1 MEARHCRLN
10 LFKNLVGYMSESVAN
25 QTETKSVKLN
35 NMMRQLLYLFLLFST
50 AIVANAQ
57 PSGDGNEEIQS
68 EYRQKIDIDYSMPD
82 FSTSSLDE
90 SVIGTRLAK
99 MLKVLKKNKSNFI
112 FYNYL
117 GLIQAEQI
125 DGLDYCSVK
134 SYKIENVSKHGDVIN
149 IKVKTKLNP
158 NAKKIKTANLI
169 ISFKQGISDSQT
181 ANDLFSNLTDY
192 IKD

>member
-1 MEARHCRLN
+1 
-10 LFKNLVGYMSESVAN
+10 
-25 QTETKSVKLN
+25 
-35 NMMRQLLYLFLLFST
+35 
-50 AIVANAQ
+50 
-57 PSGDGNEEIQS
+57 
-68 EYRQKIDIDYSMPD
+68 MPD

-117 GLIQAEQI
+117 GSIQAEQI

-169 ISFKQGISDSQT
+169 ISFKQGISESQA
-181 ANDLFSNLTDY
+181 ANDLFSDLTDY

>member
-1 MEARHCRLN
+1 
-10 LFKNLVGYMSESVAN
+10 
-25 QTETKSVKLN
+25 
-35 NMMRQLLYLFLLFST
+35 MMRKLLYLFLLFST

-57 PSGDGNEEIQS
+57 PSGEGNEEIQS
-68 EYRQKIDIDYSMPD
+68 EYRQKIGIDYSMPD

-99 MLKVLKKNKSNFI
+99 MLKVLEKNKSNFI

-117 GLIQAEQI
+117 GSIQAEQI

-158 NAKKIKTANLI
+158 NAKKIKTADLI
-169 ISFKQGISDSQT
+169 ISFKQGISDSQA
-181 ANDLFSNLTDY
+181 ANDLFSDLTGY